1 MMNDRLEIR
10 FRRLRPLEDAD
21 NPLPQFMTPGAAGMD
36 LAVALDTPLVLAPGD
51 ITLLPRKEGTSVA
64 GIVVI
69 QIKPV

>member
-1 MMNDRLEIR
+1 MNDRLEIR
-10 FRRLRPLEDAD
+10 VRRLRPLEDAD
-21 NPLPQFMTPGAAGMD
+21 IPLPQFMTPGAAGMD